1 MTDIP
6 ITLTSKTTDFTT
18 HFPNPIKLD
27 PRKKYKV
34 AFVSLE
40 TYNSIPNITNENN
53 NFTYSNDN
61 GKTWKCIKLRKN
73 AYDIVEINDEVQRQ
87 MIIAGDYNV
96 EQDSMYINI
105 STFTLSSVIEISHPE
120 YKINFDVENSI
131 GPLLGFDKELLSYG
145 YNQSPKI
152 VIINQVNSILIH
164 TNIING
170 SYDNGLRAKVI
181 HSFSPAVGP
190 GVKIRERPQP
200 ELIFCSIN
208 LSEIDNIRIW
218 LTDEEKNPID
228 LQGEEITVRL
238 LIREVENIKQEYKR
252 AIKELKEEK
261 LI

>member
-61 GKTWKCIKLRKN
+61 GETWKCINLRKN
-73 AYDIVEINDEVQRQ
+73 AYDIVEINDEIQRQ
-87 MIIAGDYNV
+87 MIVAGDYNV
-96 EQDSMYINI
+96 EQDSMYITI

-152 VIINQVNSILIH
+152 VIIN
-164 TNIING
+164 G

-200 ELIFCSIN
+200 ELVFCSIN